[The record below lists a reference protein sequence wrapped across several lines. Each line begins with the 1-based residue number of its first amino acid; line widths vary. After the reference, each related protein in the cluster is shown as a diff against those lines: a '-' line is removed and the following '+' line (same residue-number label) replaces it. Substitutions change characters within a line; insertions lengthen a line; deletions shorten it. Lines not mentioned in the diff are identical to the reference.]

1 MLHNPAA
8 SAAVAME
15 KEPVR
20 NANQNCRKITLFFHL
35 GQNNRFKLKKNMFF
49 IKWASHFLLISNIFE
64 GVKVVHL
71 ILIII
76 KSDYFYFFLSKPS
89 LTSCPAHSK
98 LHLCFKCSN

>member
-35 GQNNRFKLKKNMFF
+35 GQNNRFKLKKTC
-49 IKWASHFLLISNIFE
+49 FLLS
-64 GVKVVHL
+64 GHL
-71 ILIII
+71 I
-76 KSDYFYFFLSKPS
+76 FYLLATYLKE
-89 LTSCPAHSK
+89 LRLYT
-98 LHLCFKCSN
+98 